1 MPISQKF
8 RFVEIDRHPFPI
20 TFRDLETVA
29 QSFINPFDI
38 FDCRE
43 SIGRTPFYIR
53 YVLRSQQS
61 DSVGP
66 FPVTTSTSRLLV
78 ISLHRVRK
86 LRVDHHTHVPFIN
99 PHSERVSGN
108 QHTRKSFYPIG
119 LPLCLQNRVQA
130 SMEIFSR
137 NARRP

>member
-78 ISLHRVRK
+78 ISQIGRASCR
-86 LRVDHHTHVPFIN
+86 
-99 PHSERVSGN
+99 ERV
-108 QHTRKSFYPIG
+108 
-119 LPLCLQNRVQA
+119 
-130 SMEIFSR
+130 
-137 NARRP
+137 

>member
-38 FDCRE
+38 FDCRD
-43 SIGRTPFYIR
+43 SLGRTPLYIR

-61 DSVGP
+61 YSISP
-66 FPVTTSTSRLLV
+66 FPVTAGTSRLLV
-78 ISLHRVRK
+78 ISLHRIRK
-86 LRVDHHTHVPFIN
+86 LRMDNHPHIPFID
-99 PHSERVSGN
+99 PHSECVGSD
-108 QHTRKSFYPIG
+108 QHTRKSFHPIR
-119 LPLCLQNRVQA
+119 LPLCLQDRVQA
-130 SMEIFSR
+130 CMEIFG
-137 NARRP
+137 

>member
-61 DSVGP
+61 NSVSP
-66 FPVTTSTSRLLV
+66 FPITACTPRFLV
-78 ISLHRVRK
+78 IGLHRIRK
-86 LRVDHHTHVPFIN
+86 LRVDHHPYIPFID
-99 PHSERVSGN
+99 PHSERVGGD
-108 QHTRKSFYPIG
+108 QHTRKSFHPIG
-119 LPLCLQNRVQA
+119 LPLCFQNRVQA
-130 SMEIFSR
+130 CMEIFG
-137 NARRP
+137 